1 LQLRITRRD
10 RREFAEMADVEAA
23 QRLRELADT
32 QASLRRL
39 AVLIASGAAPNRV
52 FAAVTKEAWR
62 HFGGGTAR
70 TIRYEL
76 DGSATLVANEGTVG
90 PHVRV
95 GERWEEYPATGL
107 TALWRRELT
116 EHGRV

>member
-1 LQLRITRRD
+1 MGNL
-10 RREFAEMADVEAA
+10 EAA
-23 QRLRELADT
+23 QKLRQLADT

-39 AVLIASGAAPNRV
+39 AVLIASGAAPETV
-52 FAAVTKEAWR
+52 FAAVTKEAQR

-95 GERWEEYPATGL
+95 GERWEEYSATGL
-107 TALWRRELT
+107 TGLWRRELT